1 MNRVENI
8 IQQNLLNAGIAPTSD
23 RVRDIAFDAMVSM
36 VDRLGEQVE
45 FLTREVA
52 DLKTAAP
59 KPSVDTEEARTERAM
74 DDGPNYEENGE

>member
-8 IQQNLLNAGIAPTSD
+8 IQQNLLNAGIAPTPD
-23 RVRDIAFDAMVSM
+23 RVRDIAFDAIVSM

-52 DLKTAAP
+52 DLKTAA
-59 KPSVDTEEARTERAM
+59 KPEVDASTQRAM
-74 DDGPNYEENGE
+74 DDGPNYEENEE